1 MGESL
6 IDTQDY
12 KGYAMTSRHF
22 FIAIIVTFGGVVG
35 ACIVALIMIHQARA
49 ALSPKA
55 TPRSIPWE
63 TTRSQFDLLMKETT
77 PESGKESED
86 VRELHDRQGTERG
99 TARGR

>member
-1 MGESL
+1 MGASL

-12 KGYAMTSRHF
+12 KGYAMNSRQF

-63 TTRSQFDLLMKETT
+63 TTRGQFDLLMKETT
-77 PESGKESED
+77 PEDGKSDKEDAD
-86 VRELHDRQGTERG
+86 VRELHDR
-99 TARGR
+99 